1 MLNNSLLGVFSI
13 ELAVRIYV
21 YRIKFF
27 LDPMCLIDAFIVTLD
42 IVSTMLEA
50 LLGDMGRLS
59 ILRILRLLRLSRATL
74 IVEKVPE
81 LSMLARSLI
90 GALQPIF
97 WGSIILVF
105 LLAAWGVLA
114 VQFIHPLNEELTNQG
129 FYAEQRCEKCPRAY
143 KAVWHSSLMMI

>member
-27 LDPMCLIDAFIVTLD
+27 LDPMSFVVTLD